1 MKFNIL
7 ANITFGLI
15 ITDLI
20 EGGQNSIGMLI
31 FYGFFTFINMVF
43 IKMMII
49 DFPPSSLY
57 SLALGR
63 LKQFHM
69 R

>member
-49 DFPPSSLY
+49 DFPPRSLNL
-57 SLALGR
+57 LALGR
-63 LKQFHM
+63 LK
-69 R
+69 